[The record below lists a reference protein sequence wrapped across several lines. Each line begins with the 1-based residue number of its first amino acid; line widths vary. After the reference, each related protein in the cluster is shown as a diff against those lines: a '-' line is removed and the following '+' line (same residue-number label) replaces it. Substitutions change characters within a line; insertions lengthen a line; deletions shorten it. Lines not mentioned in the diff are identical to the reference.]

1 VTTDSAGTGSAGP
14 GRAGT
19 ANDERPGAAV
29 VLGVGPGLGLAM
41 ASRFGRAGHPVAVV
55 SRSADRHP
63 AYLERLRN
71 EGTTAIAE
79 VADVLD
85 PGEQADVL
93 ASITERLGPVEV
105 LYFGPA
111 GMSPDDFPVPID
123 QVTGESA
130 LRALTKLVPPAV
142 NAVTA
147 VLPAMRARGRG
158 VVLLPT
164 GLSAVRPMPPLGNL
178 ALASAALHTYA
189 LTLNAALA
197 DSGIF
202 VGSVVIGGGVRGGDI
217 YTAMSK
223 QAVDGLADLG
233 LDADQL
239 AAMSLDPDEI
249 ADAAWQ
255 LATERE
261 RADQVFSAIG

>member
-1 VTTDSAGTGSAGP
+1 MTTDHAGET
-14 GRAGT
+14 
-19 ANDERPGAAV
+19 NEERPGAAV

-63 AYLERLRN
+63 AYLERLRS

-85 PGEQADVL
+85 PGAQAEVL
-93 ASITERLGPVEV
+93 ARITERLGPIEV

-111 GMSPDDFPVPID
+111 AMDPDSFPVPIE

-130 LRALTKLVPPAV
+130 LRALTTLVPPAV
-142 NAVTA
+142 DAVTA

-189 LTLNAALA
+189 VTLHAALA
-197 DSGIF
+197 GSGVF
-202 VGSVVIGGGVRGGDI
+202 VGSLVIGGGVRGGDI
-217 YTAMSK
+217 YTAMSA
-223 QAVDGLADLG
+223 QAVDGLAESG

-239 AAMSLDPDEI
+239 ATMSLDPDEI

-255 LATERE
+255 LATRRE
-261 RADQVFSAIG
+261 SAEEVFSVIG

>member
-1 VTTDSAGTGSAGP
+1 MTTDHAGET
-14 GRAGT
+14 
-19 ANDERPGAAV
+19 NNERPGAAV

-41 ASRFGRAGHPVAVV
+41 ASRFGKAGHPVAVV

-85 PGEQADVL
+85 PEAQTKVL
-93 ASITERLGPVEV
+93 ARITEQLGPVEV

-111 GMSPDDFPVPID
+111 AMDPGSFPVPID

-130 LRALTKLVPPAV
+130 LRALTAIVPPAV
-142 NAVTA
+142 NAVSAT
-147 VLPAMRARGRG
+147 LPGMRERGRG

-178 ALASAALHTYA
+178 ALAAAALHTYA
-189 LTLNAALA
+189 VTLKAALV
-197 DSGIF
+197 DSGVY
-202 VGSVVIGGGVRGGDI
+202 VGSLVIGGGVRGGDI
-217 YTAMSK
+217 YTAMSAH
-223 QAVDGLADLG
+223 AVDGLSESG
-233 LDADQL
+233 LDAEKL
-239 AAMSLDPDEI
+239 ATMSLDPDEI
-249 ADAAWQ
+249 AEAAWQ
-255 LATERE
+255 LATKRD
-261 RADQVFSAIG
+261 RADLVFSAID